1 MVKVISVS
9 NHKGGVGKTTST
21 INIGAGFSAKGKR
34 VLLIDLDPQA
44 NLTQSLATKENSPTI
59 YENLRGDEPI
69 QPIKYKE
76 NLYLVPAS
84 LDLSASEME
93 LSSEPGREKILADI
107 LDAIKESF
115 DYIFIDCPPSLGLLT
130 INSLTASD
138 AVIVPLQSEY
148 LAMRGLTK
156 LTTVIEKVARRLNKK
171 LHIGAV
177 FLTQFDSRKVLNR
190 NVADSVQ
197 EHYKDKLLK
206 TKISSNIALAEA
218 PANGQDIFLYNKNSK
233 GAQDYS
239 EELAPISKPKA
250 AIEKISES
258 SPQESRVTYIL
269 PNEIQ
274 EKIKCISYWERKRI
288 KDVVKDMLLSEIE
301 SYIKSNG
308 NIKKVP

>member
-1 MVKVISVS
+1 MVKIISVS

-21 INIGAGFSAKGKR
+21 INIGAGFAAKGKK

-44 NLTQSLATKENSPTI
+44 NLTQSLATKENAPTI
-59 YENLRGDEPI
+59 YENLRGDESI
-69 QPIKYKE
+69 QPVKYKE

-93 LSSEPGREKILADI
+93 LSAEPGREKILADI
-107 LDAIKESF
+107 LDGIKESF

-130 INSLTASD
+130 INALTASD

-156 LTTVIEKVARRLNKK
+156 LTTVIEKVARRLNKN

-190 NVADSVQ
+190 NVAESVQ
-197 EHYKDKLLK
+197 EHYKDKLLT
-206 TKISSNIALAEA
+206 TKISNNIALAEA

-233 GAQDYS
+233 GAQDYRALC
-239 EELAPISKPKA
+239 EEL
-250 AIEKISES
+250 
-258 SPQESRVTYIL
+258 L
-269 PNEIQ
+269 
-274 EKIKCISYWERKRI
+274 ERK
-288 KDVVKDMLLSEIE
+288 VA
-301 SYIKSNG
+301 
-308 NIKKVP
+308 